1 MCFSEGWTLLIIL
14 LQIALVNQ
22 GVMLL
27 RTDQAFTF
35 LDFCKLC
42 ESLTKAYLRGSS
54 QNILEKVIFHLCS
67 QAVKTNQLFL
77 FLFLFP

>member
-42 ESLTKAYLRGSS
+42 ESLTKAYLRDSILLPLDSS
-54 QNILEKVIFHLCS
+54 EHIEIGNLSLVFSSCKD
-67 QAVKTNQLFL
+67 
-77 FLFLFP
+77 